1 MNFNQFPLVYEVL
14 IDEDLKPIHVL
25 DDKLVCTD
33 KTGNKYVLKECR
45 GVEDVVFAQVFPK
58 IKSLNLSFNTLQLP
72 KHKKII
78 KKIVGE
84 EPNQQE
90 LKFILINFYEG
101 KLYNKFW
108 NEYYPE
114 SLGGRG
120 VEEDFATK
128 SVELLKDFSL
138 VDVQE
143 LSEFDLLTFNID
155 TWKIQNLPLMEQG
168 LLQKKILSEKQ
179 VEKIRDI
186 LKSDGIF
193 TQSNMILTNGDF
205 YPRNFIELADGKIV
219 VIDWEGRIDYEQ
231 PIKSGENSEVFKGQ
245 RNALI
250 NYIENHVAF
259 LFVHMWGN
267 YTYRRSFLKKASHSF
282 ELSSSNLQAAL
293 IIKAMEQSYLWKDT
307 QLSHLAV
314 DQAQILIDSLDIRYV
329 EDMIS

>member
-1 MNFNQFPLVYEVL
+1 MNFKQFPLIHEILVE
-14 IDEDLKPIHVL
+14 ENLKPVDVL
-25 DDKLVCTD
+25 DDKLVCVD
-33 KTGNKYVLKECR
+33 ESGSKYVFKECR
-45 GVEDVVFAQVFPK
+45 GVEDLVFTKVFSK
-58 IKSLNLSFNTLQLP
+58 IQSLNLSFSTLELP

-138 VDVQE
+138 VDAQE
-143 LSEFDLLTFNID
+143 LSEFNLLTFNIE
-155 TWKIQNLPLMEQG
+155 TWKTQNLPLMVQG

-179 VEKIRDI
+179 VEKINNI
-186 LKSDGIF
+186 LSSDGLF
-193 TQSNMILTNGDF
+193 AHSKKILTNGDF
-205 YPRNFIELADGKIV
+205 YPRNFIELANGKIV

-231 PIKSGENSEVFKGQ
+231 SIKVGENNEVFKGQ
-245 RNALI
+245 RNAFI
-250 NYIENHVAF
+250 NYVENHVAF
-259 LFVHMWGN
+259 LYVHMWGN
-267 YTYRRSFLKKASHSF
+267 YTFRRSFLNKASQSF
-282 ELSSSNLQAAL
+282 DLLSSDLQAAL
-293 IIKAMEQSYLWKDT
+293 IIKAMEQSYLWKDA
-307 QLSHLAV
+307 QFSHLAV
-314 DQAQILIDSLDIRYV
+314 DQAQILIDSLDIKYV
-329 EDMIS
+329 KDMIS